1 MDTIVCFG
9 DSNTFGF
16 DPKDG
21 SRYSNKKRWS
31 GILKE
36 KLKSSF
42 NVIEAGCN
50 NRTCYSVNSE
60 SEELTGFKAL
70 PKYINE
76 QTKYLILA
84 VGLND
89 LQKFYTSTDDKTKK
103 GLLNLINIAKN
114 INPKIEIIIFAPSR
128 INKNILNSYFSL
140 LFNKDAIEKS
150 IIMNKIYK
158 EVAKENDYFC
168 LDLDEIVNT
177 SEIDGLH
184 YLEADHEK
192 IAETIFDRYF
202 KFLI

>member
-16 DPKDG
+16 NPQNG
-21 SRYSNKKRWS
+21 SRYSATQRWS

-36 KLKSSF
+36 KLKNHF

-50 NRTCYSVNSE
+50 NRTCYSVNQE
-60 SEELTGFKAL
+60 SEELTGFKSL

-89 LQKFYTSTDDKTKK
+89 LQKFYTSSNDEIQNGIT
-103 GLLNLINIAKN
+103 NLINISKN
-114 INPKIEIIIFAPSR
+114 INPEIEIIIFAPSR